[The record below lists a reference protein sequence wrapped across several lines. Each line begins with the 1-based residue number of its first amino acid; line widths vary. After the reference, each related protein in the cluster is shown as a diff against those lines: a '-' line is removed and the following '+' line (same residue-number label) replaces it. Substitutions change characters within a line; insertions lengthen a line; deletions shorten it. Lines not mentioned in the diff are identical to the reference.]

1 MTELTSQSIPRLPRG
16 VRLHFD
22 QVREA
27 HVLLA
32 PERAFNVD
40 GNAVA
45 VLQLVDGT
53 RTVGEIAAQLAEKYA
68 AEKSLIETDIGKMIE
83 DLVAKRVMEVQ

>member
-1 MTELTSQSIPRLPRG
+1 MSGVSGSSVPRLPRG

-22 QVREA
+22 KVRDA

-40 GNAVA
+40 ANAVA
-45 VLQLVDGT
+45 VLELMDG
-53 RTVGEIAAQLAEKYA
+53 RRSIADIAADLAMRFN
-68 AEKSLIETDIGKMIE
+68 AESGTVQRDVARMINDLID
-83 DLVAKRVMEVQ
+83 KRVVEA

>member
-1 MTELTSQSIPRLPRG
+1 MDALVGSSVPRLPRG

-22 QVREA
+22 KVREA

-40 GNAVA
+40 ANAVT
-45 VLQLVDGT
+45 VLKLVDGAH
-53 RTVGEIAAQLAEKYA
+53 TVSGIAAILADQFKA
-68 AEKSLIETDIGKMIE
+68 DPIVIERDIIVMLG
-83 DLVAKRVMEVQ
+83 DLVGKRVVEV